1 METYAI
7 SHPGL
12 KRKENQDRF
21 FIREFEDRTILSAV
35 ADGMGGEA
43 RGGLAAQTAIEA
55 FEDFDSKLANVE
67 ASFGA
72 VFQLADQRIRGE
84 IRKSPQL
91 EGMGTTLTS
100 AYLRKGEI
108 QWAHVGDSR
117 LYLFRTG
124 GLTQV
129 TEDHT
134 LVTRLVKE
142 GTITKEKARGHPLQN
157 ILINCLGCKPMMMS
171 SGQFKV
177 QKDDLVLLCTDGLY
191 HEVRD
196 EEMVSILIKKISI
209 KEKFEGLLKSA
220 LEAGGWD
227 NITLV
232 GLTI

>member
-1 METYAI
+1 METYTI

-12 KRKENQDRF
+12 IRKENQDRY
-21 FIREFEDRTILSAV
+21 FIRESEDQTVLLAV

-43 RGGLAAQTAIEA
+43 GGGLAAQTAVEV
-55 FEDFDSKLANVE
+55 FKDFNSNLATIE

-72 VFQLADQRIRGE
+72 VFQAADQRIREE

-91 EGMGTTLTS
+91 DGMGTTLTS
-100 AYLRKGEI
+100 AYLEKGEI
-108 QWAHVGDSR
+108 HWAHVGDSR

-124 GLTQV
+124 ELAQV

-134 LVTRLVKE
+134 LVTRLAKE
-142 GTITKEKARGHPLQN
+142 GTITKEQARVHPLQN
-157 ILINCLGCKPMMMS
+157 ILIHCLGCKPMIMS

-191 HEVRD
+191 HQVRD

-209 KEKFEGLLKSA
+209 KEKFEGLLQSA

-227 NITLV
+227 NITLAGV
-232 GLTI
+232 TI

>member
-7 SHPGL
+7 SHQGL
-12 KRKENQDRF
+12 KRKENQDRY
-21 FIREFEDRTILSAV
+21 FIREFEDRTILLAV

-43 RGGLAAQTAIEA
+43 GGGLAAQIAVEA
-55 FEDFDSKLANVE
+55 FKDFNSNLAAVE
-67 ASFGA
+67 ASFGT
-72 VFQLADQRIRGE
+72 VFQFADQRIREE
-84 IRKSPQL
+84 IRKDPQL

-100 AYLRKGEI
+100 AYLKKGEI
-108 QWAHVGDSR
+108 HWAHVGDSR

-124 GLTQV
+124 ELTQV

-134 LVTRLVKE
+134 FVTRLVKE
-142 GTITKEKARGHPLQN
+142 GTITKEQARVHPLQN
-157 ILINCLGCKPMMMS
+157 VLIHCLGCKPMMIS

-177 QKDDLVLLCTDGLY
+177 QKNDLVLLCSDGLY

-209 KEKFEGLLKSA
+209 KEKFESLLQSA
-220 LEAGGWD
+220 LETGGWD

-232 GLTI
+232 GVKI